1 MSSRNLS
8 GSRRYGQST
17 CATRRACLSSPEHSL
32 NDDAGEASEND
43 TSDSSTVAFGENP
56 ASESTAATR
65 PQKRQRCSSRKA
77 ADTPAASLPTTCTAS
92 LEDLDDSVAIS
103 SIAVDPVHHLQ
114 PVQMMQALQ
123 GQIELMHEQAAAIA
137 KNELQ
142 GKVAD
147 ADGVLQ
153 PVADEGGRY
162 QMRNIVL
169 EMQNIAK
176 DLGREGAMKV
186 EKAAIGAAACR
197 LVSPTALAVPINEP
211 LSAYDPR
218 TYPISSVHWWFG
230 DGAPNLQR
238 QRPMLF
244 EEVARRLIDV
254 EEMEYMLPGDETPYE
269 ARSPSRFTDPE
280 VLAMLGD
287 SVRRLKMLQGVRAT
301 IQRRGFWQDL
311 KSIAEAT
318 VEDFMAANKLATRN
332 ESMGSAAARADMPA
346 KVRAA
351 LRTLLL
357 STANV
362 PGTEG
367 RKQSL
372 RHEMHASNLMFGS
385 ATFFVTPNHAD
396 TYSPLMLLLH
406 DGPAR
411 DDHLNIDAPQL
422 DAGLPDE
429 KFAFDI
435 RSEAPSMPSLHRMH
449 QIAAG
454 NPRAQ
459 ARYYLFMQTLH
470 FGCLHGFDK
479 LHIGRVNLVSPS
491 RKHPRHDSFA
501 SKLQP
506 AITPAAA
513 DVEVPGEAQGR
524 GFTHGHGKGHS
535 RIGVTVAWIRDVLRS
550 APSATSLQVKKM
562 REALL
567 RAAVSVQYESANEPA
582 IQMGVSDLPPEPFTD
597 KQQRQCKMDGALED
611 DGITKRDLVK
621 VQPPL
626 EQEHVGRERRAAAAS
641 NRPPLKGTAAF
652 REMPLTCAH
661 QSSFPAY
668 RLRGSFGQLQEAAAG
683 APQPGP
689 PQTYATEADLC
700 QTDPTGKVIAF
711 LKADDQEASEDDLK
725 DDAQL
730 WARHFG
736 THVRNGMCFNH
747 DHQCQETCVKNTKN
761 KLEALR
767 DLKKRN
773 SVPTCRFWF
782 FRILS
787 LKKLVDDVLKLRRVR
802 RRGKP
807 LVEEPYIETSA
818 DRNEQYRCKVKRAHP
833 FRGASSDVAQANCC
847 R

>member
-1 MSSRNLS
+1 
-8 GSRRYGQST
+8 
-17 CATRRACLSSPEHSL
+17 
-32 NDDAGEASEND
+32 
-43 TSDSSTVAFGENP
+43 
-56 ASESTAATR
+56 
-65 PQKRQRCSSRKA
+65 
-77 ADTPAASLPTTCTAS
+77 
-92 LEDLDDSVAIS
+92 
-103 SIAVDPVHHLQ
+103 
-114 PVQMMQALQ
+114 
-123 GQIELMHEQAAAIA
+123 
-137 KNELQ
+137 
-142 GKVAD
+142 
-147 ADGVLQ
+147 
-153 PVADEGGRY
+153 
-162 QMRNIVL
+162 
-169 EMQNIAK
+169 
-176 DLGREGAMKV
+176 
-186 EKAAIGAAACR
+186 
-197 LVSPTALAVPINEP
+197 
-211 LSAYDPR
+211 
-218 TYPISSVHWWFG
+218 
-230 DGAPNLQR
+230 
-238 QRPMLF
+238 
-244 EEVARRLIDV
+244 
-254 EEMEYMLPGDETPYE
+254 
-269 ARSPSRFTDPE
+269 
-280 VLAMLGD
+280 
-287 SVRRLKMLQGVRAT
+287 
-301 IQRRGFWQDL
+301 
-311 KSIAEAT
+311 
-318 VEDFMAANKLATRN
+318 MAANKLATRN

-357 STANV
+357 STAAV

-372 RHEMHASNLMFGS
+372 RHNMHASNLMFGS

-396 TYSPLMLLLH
+396 TYSPLMLLLQN
-406 DGPAR
+406 GPAR
-411 DDHLNIDAPQL
+411 DDHLNIDASQL

-459 ARYYLFMQTLH
+459 ARFYLLMQTLH

-479 LHIGRVNLVSPS
+479 LHIGHVNLISPS
-491 RKHPRHDSFA
+491 KKHPRHDSFA

-550 APSATSLQVKKM
+550 APSATSLRIKKM

-567 RAAVSVQYESANEPA
+567 RAAVSVQYEFANEPA
-582 IQMGVSDLPPEPFTD
+582 IQMGVSDLPPEPFTE
-597 KQQRQCKMDGALED
+597 KQQRQSKMDGALED

-621 VQPPL
+621 LQPPL
-626 EQEHVGRERRAAAAS
+626 EQEHVGRERRAAAAG

-652 REMPLTCAH
+652 RELPLTCAH

-668 RLRGSFGQLQEAAAG
+668 RLRGSFGQLQEATAG

-689 PQTYATEADLC
+689 PKTYATEADLC
-700 QTDPTGKVIAF
+700 QTDPTGRVIAF
-711 LKADDQEASEDDLK
+711 LKADGQEASEEDLK

-787 LKKLVDDVLKLRRVR
+787 LKKLVDGVLKLRRVR

-833 FRGASSDVAQANCC
+833 FRSASSDVAQAECC